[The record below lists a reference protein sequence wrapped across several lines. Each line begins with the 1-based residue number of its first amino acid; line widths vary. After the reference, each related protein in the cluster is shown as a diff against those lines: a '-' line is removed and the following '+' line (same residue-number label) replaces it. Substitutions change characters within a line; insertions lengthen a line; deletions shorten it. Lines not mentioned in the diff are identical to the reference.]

1 MEPQKSDG
9 PARRGDAPAGP
20 EMLSA
25 VDGASVTA
33 NPDDRQVGADLINR
47 SAASLVL
54 IVAPVPALPGFF
66 TARLAGDDRLLAR
79 SRTPLFDAARALL
92 AAGFDPTTRLTMLH
106 AGSAIT
112 SLSATIAT
120 AARFIVEEGPH
131 GPKLRRFQTASQ
143 SGVGA
148 VPVRLR
154 ERAAT
159 TTRAA
164 IT

>member
-1 MEPQKSDG
+1 MAPRKKNG
-9 PARRGDAPAGP
+9 PAERGDAPAGP
-20 EMLSA
+20 EKLSA
-25 VDGASVTA
+25 VDGLS
-33 NPDDRQVGADLINR
+33 INR
-47 SAASLVL
+47 KAAGGQPCARAASSGAAELIL
-54 IVAPVPALPGFF
+54 IVVPVPTLPGFF

-79 SRTPLFDAARALL
+79 SRAPFFDAARTLL
-92 AAGFDPTTRLTMLH
+92 ADGFDPATRLSMMH

-131 GPKLRRFQTASQ
+131 GPKLRRFQTASR
-143 SGVGA
+143 SGVA
-148 VPVRLR
+148 AAPVRLR

-159 TTRAA
+159 TARA